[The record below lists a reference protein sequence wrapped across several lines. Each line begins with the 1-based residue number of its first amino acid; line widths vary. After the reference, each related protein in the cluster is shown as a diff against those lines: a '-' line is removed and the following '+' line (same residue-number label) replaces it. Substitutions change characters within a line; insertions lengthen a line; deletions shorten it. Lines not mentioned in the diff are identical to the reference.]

1 MNGII
6 YILLLS
12 VWVEISP
19 MMAMEGDPSDGTVI
33 NYIEPRRKPSRLTR
47 GCIAR

>member
-12 VWVEISP
+12 VWVEIFP
-19 MMAMEGDPSDGTVI
+19 MMAMEGDLSGGLAI
-33 NYIEPRRKPSRLTR
+33 YS
-47 GCIAR
+47 